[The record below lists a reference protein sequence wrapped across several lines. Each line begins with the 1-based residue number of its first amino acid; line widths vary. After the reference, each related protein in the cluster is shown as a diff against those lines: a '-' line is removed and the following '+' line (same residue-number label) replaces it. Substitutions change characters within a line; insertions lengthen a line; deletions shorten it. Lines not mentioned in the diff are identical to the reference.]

1 MFQWVASL
9 KSLDLSDN
17 GVTGNNG
24 LTGNNSKL
32 HSLEKIEDFISI

>member
-1 MFQWVASL
+1 
-9 KSLDLSDN
+9 LDLSDN